1 VSNSSTARWRERAQ
15 KHVAHLDRLAAA
27 MGLDSRD
34 KLMPAISQ
42 MRMMN
47 DVLTKENAK
56 LQEQL
61 RGISG

>member
-1 VSNSSTARWRERAQ
+1 VSNSSTARWRQRAQ
-15 KHVAHLDRLAAA
+15 KHVVHLDRLAAM

-56 LQEQL
+56 LRAQQD
-61 RGISG
+61 